1 VFLVVSISGGLI
13 SFLSGAADNPKSV
26 PAELARSLPR
36 AANYFMS
43 YVLVKALT
51 GSAGALL
58 QPCTLLVHSISP
70 ILDVSPRQ
78 IWRRQAKLATVEWAR
93 LLPPLTN
100 IAVIGI
106 AFSAIAPLVLAFV
119 SFAFA
124 LHWLVHRY
132 NVIYVYQYDFESGGR
147 FFVAAIN
154 QLFAGLYVMEV
165 CLVGIFVLATGP
177 EAGAT
182 CIPQA
187 LAMIVVMASTVAFQ
201 SFLNRTYR
209 TLMSYLPVSGGD
221 QALFAQHSSF
231 GPKKA
236 YASNSNRSRSSTEVS
251 GKRLQDQALVVDFG
265 RVADVPARKRPSCDY
280 GGSSKASHKRGLD
293 SDEED
298 DADVTTQLGARM
310 LAPTVWI
317 PEDKLGV
324 SRGEIYATALTVPNL
339 KVSDNGALIDDG
351 GNVSIEACPPEQ
363 GNSIGLKIEPQGGGE
378 HVA

>member
-1 VFLVVSISGGLI
+1 MFLVVSISGGLI
-13 SFLSGAADNPKSV
+13 TFLSGAADNPKSV

-36 AANYFMS
+36 AANYFVS

-51 GSAGALL
+51 GSAGSLL

-124 LHWLVHRY
+124 LHWVVHRY

-177 EAGAT
+177 SDGTT

-187 LAMIVVMASTVAFQ
+187 VAMMAVMALTVAFQ

-209 TLMSYLPVSGGD
+209 VLMSYLPVSAED
-221 QALFAQHSSF
+221 EAPFAQHSKPERQKTSICNQNRN
-231 GPKKA
+231 GP
-236 YASNSNRSRSSTEVS
+236 STDKIE
-251 GKRLQDQALVVDFG
+251 KRPESHVLGVEYG
-265 RVADVPARKRPSCDY
+265 RVAAVFARKTLPTDS
-280 GGSSKASHKRGLD
+280 GGFDPALNSHG
-293 SDEED
+293 EED
-298 DADVTTQLGARM
+298 ADITMRLGARM

-317 PEDKLGV
+317 PKDKLGV
-324 SRGEIYATALTVPNL
+324 SRGEIDAAVLAVPNL
-339 KVSDNGALIDDG
+339 EVSDDGALIDDG

-363 GNSIGLKIEPQGGGE
+363 GSMIGLKIEPRSDGE